1 MEDTCGRCPK
11 WRRGWCA
18 IRAAMVPPMTPA
30 CEFRRRFRR
39 RAVRCGALAEKQETN
54 KQTTGEKEMHTAAN
68 EWAARVAARNEVETA
83 RAEGRRTMMLTQPT
97 FDWTG
102 GGAAITPMESGKGV
116 E

>member
-1 MEDTCGRCPK
+1 
-11 WRRGWCA
+11 
-18 IRAAMVPPMTPA
+18 
-30 CEFRRRFRR
+30 
-39 RAVRCGALAEKQETN
+39 
-54 KQTTGEKEMHTAAN
+54 MHTAAN